1 MNRTPTHFKAL
12 RAASIICMLLVMSGA
27 TERTVL
33 AQDGMPLF
41 TEDFPPS
48 EFAERRS
55 RVFDRIGPHGI
66 VVMQG
71 EPTPRGYTRFRQ
83 SNEFYYL
90 TGIEVAH
97 ALVIMDGAS
106 RTTTLYVPH
115 RNEGRERA
123 EGHVLSAA
131 DAALIHELSG
141 IDRVAATE
149 QFAEDLGRQ
158 MRRRTIP
165 TLYTLF
171 QPAEGLA
178 ESRDLGLRHVSD
190 RLSDPWDGRPS
201 REAHFIGLLRERY
214 PAFRIESI
222 NPILDDLRLIKSPL
236 EMEMIRKATRLSG
249 IGLMEAMR
257 SVAPGQREMELDAVA
272 KYHYWRN
279 GAQGDAYYSLVAS
292 AGNAYYPHYNAGQR
306 IMQDGDFLLM
316 DYAPDVE
323 YYMSDVTRMMPV
335 NGTFSAWQRELYG
348 FYLAAY
354 RAILHRIRP
363 SVTPGQIMKEAVGE
377 MRKLVAGW
385 TFSKDIYRAAA
396 LAFVDSYEQRA
407 TREGPTLGHG
417 VGMATHDVGDYSGVL
432 RAGMVFTIEP
442 ALRVPEEQIY
452 IRLEDL
458 IIIHED
464 RAEIVSD
471 FVPMDIDDIEAWMAQ
486 DGLLQDYPDMEV
498 FLR

>member
-1 MNRTPTHFKAL
+1 MTRYSAPFFAAFLVFAAILATPGT
-12 RAASIICMLLVMSGA
+12 A
-27 TERTVL
+27 T

-41 TEDFPPS
+41 TEDFPPA
-48 EFAERRS
+48 EFAERRAH
-55 RVFDRIGPHGI
+55 VYDRIGENG
-66 VVMQG
+66 VVVLQG

-97 ALVIMDGAS
+97 ALVIMDGAR
-106 RTTTLYVPH
+106 RTTSLYLPH
-115 RNEGRERA
+115 RNEGRERG
-123 EGHVLSAA
+123 EGHVLSAE
-131 DAALIHELSG
+131 DAPLVQELSG
-141 IDRVAATE
+141 IDRVSATE
-149 QFAEDLGRQ
+149 QFTEDLGRL
-158 MRRRTIP
+158 MRRSDLP
-165 TLYTLF
+165 TLYTLT
-171 QPAEGLA
+171 QPAEGIA

-201 REAHFIGLLRERY
+201 REAHFIGLINERF
-214 PAFRIESI
+214 PSFGIVSI
-222 NPILDDLRLIKSPL
+222 NPILDELRTIKSPR

-257 SVAPGQREMELDAVA
+257 SVAPGQKEMELDAVA

-292 AGNAYYPHYNAGQR
+292 AGNAFYPHYNAGQR
-306 IMQDGDFLLM
+306 IMNDGDFLLM

-348 FYLAAY
+348 FYLGAY
-354 RAILHRIRP
+354 RAILLRIRP
-363 SVTPGQIMKEAVGE
+363 GVTPKQIMQEAVVE
-377 MRKLVAGW
+377 MRGLLNNW

-396 LAFVDSYEQRA
+396 VSFVESYEQRA
-407 TREGPTLGHG
+407 TRDGGSLGHG

-471 FVPMDIDDIEAWMAQ
+471 FVPLDIDAIESWMAQ
-486 DGLLQDYPDMEV
+486 DGMLQHYPDMNA
-498 FLR
+498 FLRSVPNQP

>member
-1 MNRTPTHFKAL
+1 MTRF
-12 RAASIICMLLVMSGA
+12 LLVALLTSG
-27 TERTVL
+27 TVL

-48 EFAERRS
+48 EFAERRAN
-55 RVFDRIGPHGI
+55 VFDRIGTEG
-66 VVMQG
+66 VVVLQG

-106 RTTTLYVPH
+106 RSTTLYLPH
-115 RNEGRERA
+115 RNEGRERS
-123 EGHVLSAA
+123 EGHVLSSE
-131 DAALIHELSG
+131 DAVLVRELSG

-149 QFAEDLGRQ
+149 QFAEDLGRL
-158 MRRRTIP
+158 MRRRALP
-165 TLYTLF
+165 MLYTLT

-201 REAHFIGLLRERY
+201 RETHFIGLMAERF

-222 NPILDDLRLIKSPL
+222 NPVLDDLRLIKSPR
-236 EMEMIRKATRLSG
+236 EMELIRKATRLSG
-249 IGLMEAMR
+249 IALMESMR
-257 SVAPGQREMELDAVA
+257 SVAPGQKEMELDAVA

-292 AGNAYYPHYNAGQR
+292 AGNAYFPHYNAGQR

-348 FYLAAY
+348 FYLGAY
-354 RAILHRIRP
+354 RAVLLRIRP
-363 SVTPGQIMKEAVGE
+363 GVTPNQIMREAVVE
-377 MRKLVAGW
+377 MRSLLAAS

-396 LAFVDSYEQRA
+396 EAFVDGYEQRA
-407 TREGPTLGHG
+407 ARDGATLGHG

-471 FVPMDIDDIEAWMAQ
+471 FVPMDIDAIEAWMAQ
-486 DGLLQDYPDMEV
+486 DGLLQDYPDMEA